1 MKKCIKYLFIL
12 PLIPLLF
19 SNTAN
24 AVNLS
29 INVQPTGRTF
39 EANDISCTYYTG
51 ASQETTGYCTVLH
64 SSYNLLTNRN
74 AFLTSI
80 TTTISD
86 TVEGNY
92 YKFYVLVRNDADGV
106 ENPLLWSVSVGDQF
120 QFIDFKQVIHDR
132 TDKLQNEFDCSNPDG
147 RIGTSSFCYAPQVG
161 SSISWFSSDSEYTNG
176 FSTIYELTVKA
187 QHSGYSVLPVN
198 MSFRSLDEDNKWATV
213 FLGTIYEFE
222 PSTSDEIAQ
231 ELKEQNDK
239 DDQDRSDI
247 ESQSS
252 DIDSDSDDSQQAAEG
267 TGQTL
272 LTAFTGFVTAIT
284 SARPSN
290 CNLNMDMGNLDLGT
304 VNFCQLSPPQ
314 EFQTLASIFL
324 ILFCVPLSIATARKV
339 INLFRSFQG

>member
-147 RIGTSSFCYAPQVG
+147 RIGTSSFCYAPEVG

-239 DDQDRSDI
+239 DDQDRADI
-247 ESQSS
+247 QSQQ
-252 DIDSDSDDSQQAAEG
+252 SDSEDGAEDSAEAITNASDSLLAVIG
-267 TGQTL
+267 NFVNIVINPPRRDCTISGDMGHMDLGQIDLCQLTPPPAISVIATL
-272 LTAFTGFVTAIT
+272 LIIGFVIPFAYGIISTVL
-284 SARPSN
+284 
-290 CNLNMDMGNLDLGT
+290 NLLKG
-304 VNFCQLSPPQ
+304 
-314 EFQTLASIFL
+314 
-324 ILFCVPLSIATARKV
+324 AT
-339 INLFRSFQG
+339 Q